1 MYRYSMKKKNKILV
15 FIPMYNCEKQIIRVI
30 DQLTGEI
37 RFYIDEVIIVNNC
50 STDNGEQV
58 VLEKLKKL
66 NIDLSIRLLRN
77 NENYGLGGSHKVGF
91 NYAIEN
97 KFDYVIILHGDDQG
111 NIIDF
116 IPLLKNGV
124 YKEYDCCLGA
134 RFMKKSRI
142 SGYSKF
148 RIFGNKIYNM
158 IFSIIL
164 KRRIYDLGSG
174 LNCYKIEILK
184 NNYYYK
190 FSDDLTFNCY
200 MLLATNCYRQNIKFF
215 PISWKEEDQ
224 ISNVKIISQALNTLL
239 LIVSYF
245 FLRSKYLN
253 SEHRKRK
260 IDRYIARECK

>member
-1 MYRYSMKKKNKILV
+1 MA
-15 FIPMYNCEKQIIRVI
+15 F
-30 DQLTGEI
+30 
-37 RFYIDEVIIVNNC
+37 
-50 STDNGEQV
+50 
-58 VLEKLKKL
+58 
-66 NIDLSIRLLRN
+66 
-77 NENYGLGGSHKVGF
+77 
-91 NYAIEN
+91 
-97 KFDYVIILHGDDQG
+97 IILR
-111 NIIDF
+111 
-116 IPLLKNGV
+116 K
-124 YKEYDCCLGA
+124 
-134 RFMKKSRI
+134 
-142 SGYSKF
+142 
-148 RIFGNKIYNM
+148 
-158 IFSIIL
+158 
-164 KRRIYDLGSG
+164 RIYDLGSG

-253 SEHRKRK
+253 SEHRKKK